1 MEDNL
6 NELLGN
12 YYWTFDGEEYA
23 SQHTFE
29 NAFKSYMEDLD
40 FDIPEQGRINLKEI
54 AILLE
59 YIDEEDEDHEVEFT
73 LSADN
78 DEFFAEIELL
88 YKINNQVTKVLADQD
103 KHFFEGLSLL
113 EANNPPL
120 YSLELG
126 S

>member
-6 NELLGN
+6 NELLGS

-23 SQHTFE
+23 SQSSFE
-29 NAFKSYMEDLD
+29 NELISYMEELD
-40 FDIPEQGRINLKEI
+40 SVIPEPSRINLKEI
-54 AILLE
+54 KILLE
-59 YIDEEDEDHEVEFT
+59 YVDGEDEDQEVEFT

-78 DEFFAEIELL
+78 DEFFTEIELL